1 MVPTGNKSKCLSL
14 VNHTTIHH
22 HQLINQQLK
31 LKLKVHHLLAKYIKK
46 KKKKNYQVLRGKLVT
61 NIKVDIVKYVSDQ
74 KMLEV
79 KHRKNKETLYE
90 FSKFS
95 LQNLS
100 CKNQ

>member
-31 LKLKVHHLLAKYIKK
+31 LKLKVHHLLAKYIQ

-79 KHRKNKETLYE
+79 KHRKNNETLYE

-95 LQNLS
+95 LQKLS